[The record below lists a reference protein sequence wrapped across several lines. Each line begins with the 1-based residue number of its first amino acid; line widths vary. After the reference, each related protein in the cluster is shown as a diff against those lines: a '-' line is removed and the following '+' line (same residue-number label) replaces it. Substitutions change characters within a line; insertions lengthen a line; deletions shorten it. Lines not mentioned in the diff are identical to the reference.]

1 MCLITSATA
10 IHFLF
15 KFRKEKKLYK
25 ELLQEILTN
34 YDNTQLAK
42 LIKYSKEYITYTIDT
57 KEVNRKNKIKD
68 QQKKYSL
75 LLEMLESQYILN
87 NCKIE
92 AKATKEV
99 AQNIKSNFA
108 EKSPDETGQNEAK
121 NKKKEQ

>member
-1 MCLITSATA
+1 MKKYYGLCGILCATA

-57 KEVNRKNKIKD
+57 KEVNKKNRIKD

-75 LLEMLESQYILN
+75 L
-87 NCKIE
+87 
-92 AKATKEV
+92 
-99 AQNIKSNFA
+99 
-108 EKSPDETGQNEAK
+108 
-121 NKKKEQ
+121 